1 MSTENQNPTPPV
13 HVRCLNS
20 CSKLLAQ
27 IKGVILAELQATIS
41 LHEEVI
47 RMAVNEAE
55 ALACKTEFPQLFF
68 PTLAMEKVQA
78 AAMKSPFAQS
88 RQ

>member
-1 MSTENQNPTPPV
+1 MSIDNQNPTPPV
-13 HVRCLNS
+13 HVRCLSS
-20 CSKLLAQ
+20 CGKLLAQ
-27 IKGVILAELQATIS
+27 IKGAILAELQATIS

-47 RMAVNEAE
+47 QMAVNEAE

-78 AAMKSPFAQS
+78 VVIKSPVGQL
-88 RQ
+88 R